1 MPNIGQLKDLLQE
14 LLGNVEL
21 SLEMTNFLLASGR
34 REVEKRI
41 NAYWM
46 TVSTSFNLIPGV
58 NNYTITSGIIN
69 RSAFKEIYFASWRVN
84 GTSKWNPLPHRNYE
98 ILNNQFD
105 AAEAGEPR
113 FCAVDNVTWF
123 VFPNPTLNYQI
134 QLHNFEWQSNPTDN
148 VGTADGLMDRF
159 PEALLYGAASVGTV
173 LLTKDQ
179 AMAKPWLDLLVA
191 QLPAIQTYSDARIK
205 KSV

>member
-46 TVSTSFNLIPGV
+46 TVSTSFNLTPSV
-58 NNYTITSGIIN
+58 NSYTITSGTIN

-84 GTSKWNPLPHRNYE
+84 GTSKWNALPHRNYE

-105 AAEAGEPR
+105 SDEAVSPKP
-113 FCAVDNVTWF
+113 A
-123 VFPNPTLNYQI
+123 P
-134 QLHNFEWQSNPTDN
+134 
-148 VGTADGLMDRF
+148 
-159 PEALLYGAASVGTV
+159 
-173 LLTKDQ
+173 LT
-179 AMAKPWLDLLVA
+179 M
-191 QLPAIQTYSDARIK
+191 
-205 KSV
+205 